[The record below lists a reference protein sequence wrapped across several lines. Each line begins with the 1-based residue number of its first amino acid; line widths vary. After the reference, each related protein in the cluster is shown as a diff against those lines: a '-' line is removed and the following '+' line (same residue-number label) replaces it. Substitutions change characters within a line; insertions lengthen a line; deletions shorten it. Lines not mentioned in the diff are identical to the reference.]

1 MIIPHLTGQQ
11 WVLAAAAAVMIGFSK
26 TGVPGFGMLAVPVLA
41 LAFGGRG
48 SLGTM
53 LPMLI
58 AADLFAIAWYRRH
71 ARWDLLL
78 GLSGWVLVGC
88 AVGTA
93 TLWLMAMHPD
103 GPDWPGFSIGVLV
116 LGMLGLH
123 LHRRRIDPGDGTAKR
138 MGSPVAGASAGF
150 ATTVSNAAGP
160 ITTLYLSSAGLDKN
174 EFMGTSAWF
183 YFFFNLLK
191 LPIYLL
197 VGTFAASPPLLNSA
211 SLGINAVVAPG
222 IVVGAIVGRLFLPV
236 ISQRLFEDA
245 VIGLAALASVKLIV
259 DFVTAW
265 PH

>member
-1 MIIPHLTGQQ
+1 
-11 WVLAAAAAVMIGFSK
+11 MIGFSK

-41 LAFGGRG
+41 VAFGGRG

-58 AADLFAIAWYRRH
+58 VADLFAIAWYRRH

-78 GLSGWVLVGC
+78 GLASWVLVGC
-88 AVGTA
+88 AAGAA

-116 LGMLGLH
+116 LGMLALH
-123 LHRRRIDPGDGTAKR
+123 LKRRRMDPGDGTAKR
-138 MGSPVAGASAGF
+138 MGNPVAGISAGF
-150 ATTVSNAAGP
+150 GTTVSNAAGP

-191 LPIYLL
+191 VPIYLL
-197 VGTFAASPPLLNSA
+197 VAMFAIAPPLINA
-211 SLGINAVVAPG
+211 QSLGINMVVAPG
-222 IVVGAIVGRLFLPV
+222 IVVGAILGRLFLPV
-236 ISQRLFEDA
+236 ISQRIFEDA

-259 DFVTAW
+259 DFAIAW
-265 PH
+265 PR